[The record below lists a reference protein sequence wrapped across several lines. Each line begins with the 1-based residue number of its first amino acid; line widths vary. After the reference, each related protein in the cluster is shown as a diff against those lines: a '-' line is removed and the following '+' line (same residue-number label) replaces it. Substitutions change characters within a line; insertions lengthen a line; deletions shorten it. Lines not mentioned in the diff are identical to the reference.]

1 MADQQQ
7 GNVQASAFP
16 SPPPFYQHFTE
27 ENHARVAV
35 LRVGRDADS
44 SQKDDSLKEPDLPA
58 DLQYLQ
64 PPDPPA
70 EGTYRSFGDLYNV
83 CRLLYLACCFV
94 LCGLVN

>member
-7 GNVQASAFP
+7 GNALASAFP

-27 ENHARVAV
+27 ENLARVAV
-35 LRVGRDADS
+35 LRAGKDSDS
-44 SQKDDSLKEPDLPA
+44 SQKDGSLTKVDLPTE
-58 DLQYLQ
+58 LQYLQ

-83 CRLLYLACCFV
+83 CRV
-94 LCGLVN
+94 LS

>member
-16 SPPPFYQHFTE
+16 SPPPFYQHFSE
-27 ENHARVAV
+27 ENIARVAV
-35 LRVGRDADS
+35 LRAARDTDS
-44 SQKDDSLKEPDLPA
+44 SQNDNSPKELYLPTE
-58 DLQYLQ
+58 LQFLQ

-83 CRLLYLACCFV
+83 CYFLCLASCLV
-94 LCGLVN
+94 ICGLVN